1 MNFDSNKKPVVL
13 SCGDNVYV
21 AVPTSLLVKESPVFK
36 EMLSPAELEVCW
48 LV

>member
-1 MNFDSNKKPVVL
+1 MNIENNNPVVL
-13 SCGDNVYV
+13 SCGDDVYV
-21 AVPTSLLVKESPVFK
+21 AVPFSLLVRESPVFK